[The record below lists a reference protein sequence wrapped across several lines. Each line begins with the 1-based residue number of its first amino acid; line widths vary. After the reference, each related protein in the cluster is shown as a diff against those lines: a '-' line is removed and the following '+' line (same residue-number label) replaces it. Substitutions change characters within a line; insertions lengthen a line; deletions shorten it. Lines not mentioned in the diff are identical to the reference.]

1 MSALTAVGG
10 IAGFLRARSVP
21 SLVGGLLVSGL
32 YATGVGVILIAQV
45 ARKTDIDAIQG
56 NLIAQNDDRGLATA
70 LGRWRWH
77 DDLINKTFSKP

>member
-1 MSALTAVGG
+1 M
-10 IAGFLRARSVP
+10 
-21 SLVGGLLVSGL
+21 
-32 YATGVGVILIAQV
+32 ILIAQV